1 MIDGQADEGEEDS
14 ECSRHK
20 LDRLRAL
27 HVFATDFVSKGS
39 SFMHLG
45 IQNISCLSS
54 PNVASCCTNCYPP
67 CPVAH
72 LVISQYFLTTATS
85 FARFDLESKTWA

>member
-1 MIDGQADEGEEDS
+1 VIDGQADEGEEDS

-45 IQNISCLSS
+45 I
-54 PNVASCCTNCYPP
+54 
-67 CPVAH
+67 
-72 LVISQYFLTTATS
+72 
-85 FARFDLESKTWA
+85 